1 MAKSDHFSFFG
12 KLISVGE
19 TVVRLFI
26 ELVDF
31 SRATDLIGLQKLLF
45 SSSVLKY
52 RAFMAM

>member
-31 SRATDLIGLQKLLF
+31 SRATDLIGLQK
-45 SSSVLKY
+45 
-52 RAFMAM
+52 